1 MFEFLST
8 DIMDSGITVW
18 QVLISAIAVAV
29 GVIVARIVRMIFQKK
44 FAPTMPVHT
53 AENMT
58 KFLYYGIIVITLLG
72 VTTSQGIDLSGLVVA
87 GGIFGIVIGF
97 ATQSVVSNL
106 ISGIF
111 LLVEKPIKI
120 KENVEVQ
127 GSNILGKVIDI
138 GIFSTK
144 IQLFDGTLVRVPNQT
159 IFTSELRTFAL
170 SEIRRTDVTVGISY
184 NDDIEKAIK
193 VMKDAISSKVQY
205 ALIEPGPQFFVTE
218 LGDNS
223 VNIKVQVWFPRDD
236 LLEVVPGLLKVLKNA
251 LDEAG
256 IEIPFPQR
264 VIHSAKE

>member
-8 DIMDSGITVW
+8 DILDSGITVW
-18 QVLISAIAVAV
+18 QILISAIAVAV

-53 AENMT
+53 AKNMT

-87 GGIFGIVIGF
+87 GGIFGVVIGF

-106 ISGIF
+106 VSGIF
-111 LLVEKPIKI
+111 LLIEKPIKI
-120 KENVEVQ
+120 KENVEIQ
-127 GSNILGKVIDI
+127 GKDLLGKVVDI

-159 IFTSELRTFAL
+159 VFTSELRTFGL
-170 SEIRRTDVTVGISY
+170 SEIRRTDVFVGISY

-193 VMKDAISSKVQY
+193 VMREAIAAKVQY
-205 ALIEPGPQFFVTE
+205 VLIEPGPQFFVTE

-236 LLEVVPGLLKVLKNA
+236 LLEVVPGLLRVLKNA

-264 VIHSAKE
+264 VIHNAK